1 MPSSPGMPNGPMPRP
16 MGMLPMW
23 GTWGMPASIGCGRAA
38 RMDDSKLH
46 RDSKLSGLSFGP
58 RCCILV
64 EPACAAAC
72 HSMAQRGSACSIS
85 PGLPFSPQGCI
96 LVELVCAALAAL
108 AAWHCMAQ
116 RTASGRACFN
126 VVAPL
131 VLSTRRL
138 RVQTLFGWPY
148 HA

>member
-1 MPSSPGMPNGPMPRP
+1 MVLPIAAMPMLPMPIPPPRAAMFIPMLLMCIMLLKSPAKGGKLDVIPGSGRVPAAAAAAMPSSPGMPNGPMPRP

-64 EPACAAAC
+64 EPACTNF
-72 HSMAQRGSACSIS
+72 SASARQS
-85 PGLPFSPQGCI
+85 
-96 LVELVCAALAAL
+96 
-108 AAWHCMAQ
+108 
-116 RTASGRACFN
+116 
-126 VVAPL
+126 
-131 VLSTRRL
+131 
-138 RVQTLFGWPY
+138 
-148 HA
+148 